1 MAINLYDTRTM
12 LEAKEVFA
20 PQSSF
25 LRDRYFPTSDADI
38 FATKK
43 VNIDYKDEQ
52 NNKLA
57 PLILPEAG
65 GIPVDRRGYETHEFE
80 PPMVAPERVLTSQHL
95 EERQAGE
102 IYGGNLSPLQREANI
117 LSEDLADLTRM
128 IDLREEHMAAQTLLN
143 NAYTAKRYADKYGSQ
158 GEDLNI
164 KYYTEGSNPATY
176 TGSGWTS
183 SSTNILP
190 DLAAMADRLTSRGLP
205 ATDVIVA
212 SDVADVMQG
221 NSEIQ
226 ELLDNRRYELG
237 GIQPEELTYGAVLL
251 GRLNAKGHILNIFVY
266 SRTYTAED
274 GTTKAFIPSG
284 SVVVTAPACGRMA
297 YGSITQI
304 EEYAQD
310 FVTYPG
316 RRVPHVTTDSHANTR
331 VLTLQAKPL
340 AIPNVKNP
348 FIYSKVLS

>member
-1 MAINLYDTRTM
+1 MAVNLYDTRTM
-12 LEAKEVFA
+12 LAAKEIFA
-20 PQSSF
+20 PKASF

-38 FATKK
+38 FDTKK

-57 PLILPEAG
+57 PLVFPEAG

-80 PPMVAPERVLTSQHL
+80 PPMVAPERVLTARHL
-95 EERQAGE
+95 EDRQAGE
-102 IYGGNLSPLQREANI
+102 VFGGSLSPIQREANI

-128 IDLREEHMAAQTLLN
+128 IDLREEHMAAETLLN
-143 NAYTAKRYADKYGSQ
+143 NAYTAKRYADKYGTQ
-158 GEDLNI
+158 GEDVNI
-164 KYYTEGSNPATY
+164 KFYTEGSNPAVY
-176 TGSGWTS
+176 TGSGWTT
-183 SSTNILP
+183 SSTNILS
-190 DLAAMADRLTSRGLP
+190 DLANMADRLTSRGLA
-205 ATDVIVA
+205 ATDAVVA
-212 SDVADVMQG
+212 GDVADVIQH

-237 GIQPEELTYGAVLL
+237 GIQPEELPNGAVLI
-251 GRLNAKGHILNIFVY
+251 GRLNAKGHILNIFAY
-266 SRTYTAED
+266 TRTYTAED
-274 GTTKAFIPSG
+274 GSTKAFIPAG

-304 EEYAQD
+304 EEYSRD

-348 FIYSKVLS
+348 FIFSKVLS